1 MHMAQNQD
9 IEALVDNEL
18 TASEHTRVRA
28 YVRQNKAAQ
37 KQLETLQ
44 MQKLMLIYWFEMSG
58 QAH

>member
-1 MHMAQNQD
+1 MYMAHHQD

-37 KQLETLQ
+37 KHLETLEI
-44 MQKLMLIYWFEMSG
+44 QKLMLIYWYEMSG